1 MCSISS
7 AEMAWFVYNTPC
19 MSSCPALALGQ
30 GGCDKAKNSAK
41 LAEWWKKSHK
51 ASLEP
56 ILVLSYHLSVYLCIY
71 CFPAP
76 FDIFLNCC
84 FSFDSKKLPP
94 KVFLELLCS
103 FTKKRQIVSNKFSS
117 KSAYVVLLNILPV
130 IFLLSIC

>member
-51 ASLEP
+51 AL
-56 ILVLSYHLSVYLCIY
+56 LSPFLY
-71 CFPAP
+71 CHI
-76 FDIFLNCC
+76 IFL
-84 FSFDSKKLPP
+84 SIYLSI
-94 KVFLELLCS
+94 VFLLLLIYS
-103 FTKKRQIVSNKFSS
+103 
-117 KSAYVVLLNILPV
+117 
-130 IFLLSIC
+130 